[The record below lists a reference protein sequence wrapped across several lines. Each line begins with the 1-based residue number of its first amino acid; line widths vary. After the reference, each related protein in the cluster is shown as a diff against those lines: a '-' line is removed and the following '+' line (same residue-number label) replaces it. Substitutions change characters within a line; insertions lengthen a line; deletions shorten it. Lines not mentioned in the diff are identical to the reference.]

1 MTPIASIR
9 FMREHR
15 WTARHLSPYIDRE
28 LSEPERRRV
37 EEHAHLCPACHRLL
51 HSLRRTVAGLGALR
65 DRAAD
70 GPDVTAGVLG
80 RFRAEG

>member
-9 FMREHR
+9 FMREPR
-15 WTARHLSPYIDRE
+15 WAAGHLSPHIDRE
-28 LSEPERRRV
+28 LSGAERRRV
-37 EEHAHLCPACHRLL
+37 EQHTHLCPACHRLL
-51 HSLRRTVAGLGALR
+51 HSLRRTIAGLGALR
-65 DRAAD
+65 DRPAD